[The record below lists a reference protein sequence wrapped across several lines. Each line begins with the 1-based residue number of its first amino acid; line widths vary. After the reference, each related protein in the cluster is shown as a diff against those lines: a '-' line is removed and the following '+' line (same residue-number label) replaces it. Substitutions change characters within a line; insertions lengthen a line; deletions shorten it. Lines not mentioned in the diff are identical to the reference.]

1 MMNRRIFLKTG
12 VTGLSVAPFTLQAK
26 QKPLNPG
33 SPLAIASFSM
43 REFSLDDMLD
53 ICLRCGIKQI
63 ALKDLHLP
71 LSSSKEVI
79 EQSIKRCTE
88 KGVAT
93 YAVGVVYMK
102 TTAAIDQAFEY
113 AGTAGVELM
122 VAKPAKEL
130 LRYVEEKV
138 KRYNIRI
145 AIHNHGPGDQSYPS
159 VQSAYE
165 LIVKMDRR
173 MGLCMDIGHTKRI
186 GRDPGQDLR
195 EFSDR
200 IFDIH
205 LKDVTAAT
213 AEGRNCI
220 IGRGVIDFRSFL
232 KAVRY
237 TGYRGYLALEYEES
251 PRDPLPGMMES
262 LGYIKGMLA
271 AL

>member
-1 MMNRRIFLKTG
+1 M
-12 VTGLSVAPFTLQAK
+12 TGLSVTPFTLQAK
-26 QKPLNPG
+26 QKPVNPG
-33 SPLAIASFSM
+33 ASLSIASFSM
-43 REFSLDDMLD
+43 REFSLADMLD
-53 ICLRCGIKQI
+53 MCLRCEIKQI

-71 LSSSKEVI
+71 LNSSKEVI
-79 EQSIKRCTE
+79 EETIKKCGE
-88 KGVAT
+88 KGVVV

-102 TTAAIDQAFEY
+102 TIEAVDQAFEY
-113 AGTAGVELM
+113 AKTAGVELM
-122 VAKPAKEL
+122 VAKPAKHL

-138 KRYNIRI
+138 KRFNIRL
-145 AIHNHGPGDQSYPS
+145 AIHNHGPGDQSYPT

-165 LIVKMDRR
+165 LITKMDKR

-186 GRDPGQDLR
+186 GRDPGEDLR

-205 LKDVTAAT
+205 LKDVTAGT

-232 KAVRY
+232 KAVED
-237 TGYRGYLALEYEES
+237 TDYRGYLALEYEES
-251 PRDPLPGMMES
+251 PQDPLPGMMES
-262 LGYIKGMLA
+262 LGYMKGMLA